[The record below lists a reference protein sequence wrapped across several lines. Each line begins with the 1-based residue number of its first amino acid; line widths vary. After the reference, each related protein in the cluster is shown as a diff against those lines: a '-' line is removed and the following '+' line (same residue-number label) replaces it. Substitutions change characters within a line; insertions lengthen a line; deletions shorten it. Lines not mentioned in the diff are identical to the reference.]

1 MTERDHDRLVRNLL
15 QTLGQPESS
24 LIQTHI
30 SSVIIAKD
38 VVYKLKKPVDFG
50 FLDYST
56 LERRKRFCQE
66 EVRING
72 RYAPLLYLGVVAV
85 TGSIEAPELDG
96 EGPAIEYA
104 VKMRRFDAGA
114 QLDNIASER
123 GLTDEECDAVADT
136 AAAMHDGASVVD
148 SESDYGTPARVIMP
162 MQENFDLM
170 ASLHRDGDLAAD
182 VAALEQWTRAEH
194 ARLTPLLQ
202 QRRDEGLV
210 REVHGDMHL
219 HNMALFEGRPMLFDA
234 IEFNPYLNHIDVI
247 SDLAFLLMDLEYRG
261 LARQSRRILNRYLEH
276 TGDYAAVALLPFY
289 KTYRAMVRAKVLAL
303 HAAQEIA
310 EEERESVVEEVRSYI
325 ALAKSYGEK
334 GEPFLMIMHGVSASG
349 KSTLALEAVEA
360 FGALR
365 LRSDIE
371 RMRLFRSEGEEV
383 DIYTAEATTATYGRL
398 ETLAET
404 VLKAG
409 CSAVA
414 DATFLS
420 QEQRE
425 PFAVLAARLGVPY
438 AILDIECGEEELL
451 RRIRLRGEK
460 GDDVSEAD
468 EAVLAMQQSRVKP
481 LLQSEQAF
489 RFVLQCDAPLPVK
502 ALTAFIGAQ
511 KS

>member
-85 TGSIEAPELDG
+85 TGSIESPELDG
-96 EGPAIEYA
+96 EGAAIEYA

-114 QLDNIASER
+114 QLDNIAAAR

-136 AAAMHDGASVVD
+136 AAAMHDGAPIVD
-148 SESDYGTPARVIMP
+148 AESDYGTPARVIMP

-170 ASLHRDGDLAAD
+170 ASLHRDGDLAAE
-182 VAALEQWTRAEH
+182 VAALEQWTRVEH

-202 QRRDEGLV
+202 QRRDDGFV

-261 LARQSRRILNRYLEH
+261 LSCQSRRILNRYLEH

-310 EEERESVVEEVRSYI
+310 EEERESVVDEVRAYI
-325 ALAKSYGEK
+325 ALAKSYGER

-371 RMRLFRSEGEEV
+371 RMRLFRSEGDEV
-383 DIYTAEATTATYGRL
+383 DIYTAAATAATYGRL

-420 QEQRE
+420 AQQRE
-425 PFAVLAARLGVPY
+425 PFAALAARRGVPY
-438 AILDIECGEEELL
+438 VILDIECGEAELL

-468 EAVLAMQQSRVKP
+468 EAVLAMQQRRVKP
-481 LLQSEQAF
+481 LSPSEQAN

-502 ALTAFIGAQ
+502 ALAAFIEEQ
-511 KS
+511 

>member
-15 QTLGQPESS
+15 RLLGQPESS

-56 LERRKRFCQE
+56 LERRKHFCQE

-85 TGSIEAPELDG
+85 TGSVEAPELDG
-96 EGPAIEYA
+96 EGAAIEYA

-114 QLDNIASER
+114 QLDNIASAQ
-123 GLTDEECDAVADT
+123 GLTGEECDAVADT
-136 AAAMHDGASVVD
+136 AAAMHDGAPVVD
-148 SESDYGTPARVIMP
+148 PDSDYGTPARVVMP

-194 ARLTPLLQ
+194 ARLTLLLQ
-202 QRRDEGLV
+202 RRRDDGFV

-303 HAAQEIA
+303 HAAQDIA
-310 EEERESVVEEVRSYI
+310 EEARERVVDEVRAYI

-334 GEPFLMIMHGVSASG
+334 NHPFLMIMHGVSASG

-383 DIYTAEATTATYGRL
+383 DIYTAEATAATYGRL
-398 ETLAET
+398 EMLAATLLE
-404 VLKAG
+404 AG

-414 DATFLS
+414 DATFLAP
-420 QEQRE
+420 EQRE
-425 PFAVLAARLGVPY
+425 PFAELAARMGVPFV
-438 AILDIECGEEELL
+438 ILDIECSGEELL
-451 RRIRLRGEK
+451 RRIRIRSEK
-460 GDDVSEAD
+460 GNDVSEAD

-481 LLQSEQAF
+481 LSQPEQAY

-502 ALTAFIGAQ
+502 ALAAFIGA
-511 KS
+511 